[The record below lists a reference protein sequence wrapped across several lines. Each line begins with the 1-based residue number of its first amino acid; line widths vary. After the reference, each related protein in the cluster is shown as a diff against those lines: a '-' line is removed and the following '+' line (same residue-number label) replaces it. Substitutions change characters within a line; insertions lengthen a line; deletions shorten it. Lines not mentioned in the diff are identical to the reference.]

1 MFQFKPM
8 KNLNAS
14 GEAGL
19 VTTNNKNLYENENSK
34 ICWNKNKTTCIYS
47 SINLKPDTIQT
58 IFLNQSLKDLKK

>member
-19 VTTNNKNLYENENSK
+19 VTTNNKNLYEKMKRILEYAGTK
-34 ICWNKNKTTCIYS
+34 IK
-47 SINLKPDTIQT
+47 LHVFIQV
-58 IFLNQSLKDLKK
+58 